1 MTFIW
6 PTLLVLLV
14 HIPIGVTVFVTL
26 ERRRRRR
33 MAGYGMLTRLAGEGG
48 AGRGAAAG
56 STATGA
62 GTPGRS
68 AAAARWRRR
77 VPAACLVLGLTLVVF
92 AIARPQ
98 AVVSVPRVEGT
109 VILDFDVSN
118 SMAATDIAPTRMEA
132 AKAAAL
138 AFVQRQPPTVRIGV
152 VAFSDS
158 GFSVQVP
165 TADPTMV
172 TAAIERLQPER
183 GTSIAQGI
191 LTSLTAIA
199 TDEAGPGAGY
209 YTNPSLGTGPLP
221 SPTPVPAG
229 SFKDAVI
236 VLLTDGENN
245 QNPDPLQAA
254 KTAADQGVRIDT
266 VGIGTAA
273 GATLDLNGFRVHTQL
288 DEDALKQIADTTGGT
303 YYQASDP
310 TSLDAV
316 YQGVQTR
323 LVIRPEPM
331 EVTSLFAGAGLLV
344 LLVGGAASLFWLG
357 RAP

>member
-6 PTLLVLLV
+6 PTLLLLLV
-14 HIPIGVTVFVTL
+14 LIPLGIAVFVTL

-33 MAGYGMLTRLAGEGG
+33 IGSYGMLTRLAGEGG
-48 AGRGAAAG
+48 GAAPPGAAAG
-56 STATGA
+56 GGSTGHSSATV
-62 GTPGRS
+62 
-68 AAAARWRRR
+68 RWRRR

-98 AVVSVPRVEGT
+98 AVVSVPRIEGT

-118 SMAATDIAPTRMEA
+118 SMAATDLAPTRMEA

-138 AFVQRQPPTVRIGV
+138 EFVQHQPPTVRIGV

-165 TADPTMV
+165 TDDPSMV
-172 TAAIERLQPER
+172 TAAIQRLQPER
-183 GTSIAQGI
+183 GTSIARGI

-199 TDEAGPGAGY
+199 TDEAGPGAGF

-245 QNPDPLQAA
+245 QNPDPNDAA
-254 KTAADQGVRIDT
+254 KTAADQGVRIYT
-266 VGIGTAA
+266 VGIGTPA
-273 GATLDLNGFRVHTQL
+273 GTTLDIDGFKVHTQL
-288 DEDALKQIADTTGGT
+288 DEDTLKQIAETTGGA

-310 TSLDAV
+310 SAFAAV
-316 YQGVQTR
+316 YEGVQTR
-323 LVIRPEPM
+323 LVIKPEPM

-344 LLVGGAASLFWLG
+344 LLVGGAASLVWLG

>member
-1 MTFIW
+1 MTFLW
-6 PTLLVLLV
+6 PSFLLLLVLVPL
-14 HIPIGVTVFVTL
+14 GVWLFIML

-33 MAGYGMLTRLAGEGG
+33 IAGYGMLTRLAGEAVV
-48 AGRGAAAG
+48 AGQTE
-56 STATGA
+56 S
-62 GTPGRS
+62 RS
-68 AAAARWRRR
+68 ATAARWRRR

-109 VILDFDVSN
+109 VILAFDVSN
-118 SMAATDIAPTRMEA
+118 SMAATDLAPTRMEA
-132 AKAAAL
+132 AKTAAL
-138 AFVQRQPPTVRIGV
+138 AFVQHQPPTVRIGV
-152 VAFSDS
+152 VAFSDT
-158 GFSVQVP
+158 GFSIQVP
-165 TADPTMV
+165 TDDPAQI
-172 TAAIERLQPER
+172 TAAIQRLQPER
-183 GTSIAQGI
+183 GTAIARGI
-191 LTSLTAIA
+191 LASLTAIA
-199 TDEAGPGAGY
+199 TDAAGPGAGY
-209 YTNPSLGTGPLP
+209 YTNPSLGGSPAP

-245 QNPDPLQAA
+245 QNPDPLEAA
-254 KTAADQGVRIDT
+254 KAAADQGVRIYT

-273 GATLDLNGFRVHTQL
+273 GSDLDIQGFKVHSQL
-288 DEDALKQIADTTGGT
+288 DEAMLKQIASVTNGT
-303 YYQASDP
+303 YYAAADP
-310 TSLDAV
+310 GAFDAV

-344 LLVGGAASLFWLG
+344 LLVGGAASLVWLG

>member
-6 PTLLVLLV
+6 PTLLLLLV
-14 HIPIGVTVFVTL
+14 LIPLGVWAFAML

-33 MAGYGMLTRLAGEGG
+33 IAGYGMLTRLAGEGG
-48 AGRGAAAG
+48 GAGSSGSPAAG
-56 STATGA
+56 DARA
-62 GTPGRS
+62 VRS
-68 AAAARWRRR
+68 SAAARWRRR
-77 VPAACLVLGLTLVVF
+77 VPAACLVLGLTLVVL

-109 VILDFDVSN
+109 VILAFDVSN
-118 SMAATDIAPTRMEA
+118 SMAATDLSPTRMEA

-138 AFVQRQPPTVRIGV
+138 TFVQHQPPTVRVGV
-152 VAFSDS
+152 VAFSDT
-158 GFSVQVP
+158 GFSIQVP
-165 TADPTMV
+165 TDDQAQI
-172 TAAIERLQPER
+172 TAAIQRLQPER
-183 GTSIAQGI
+183 GTAIARGI
-191 LTSLTAIA
+191 LASLSAIA
-199 TDEAGPGAGY
+199 TDAAGPGAGY
-209 YTNPSLGTGPLP
+209 YTNRSPGASPA
-221 SPTPVPAG
+221 PTPVPAG

-245 QNPDPLQAA
+245 QNPDPLEAA
-254 KTAADQGVRIDT
+254 KTAANQGVRIYT

-273 GATLDLNGFRVHTQL
+273 GSDLDINGFRVHSQL
-288 DEDALKQIADTTGGT
+288 DEAMLKQIASLTNGT
-303 YYQASDP
+303 YYGAADP
-310 TSLDAV
+310 GAFDAV

-344 LLVGGAASLFWLG
+344 LLVGGAASLVWLG

>member
-14 HIPIGVTVFVTL
+14 LIPIGVTVFVTL

-132 AKAAAL
+132 AK
-138 AFVQRQPPTVRIGV
+138 
-152 VAFSDS
+152 
-158 GFSVQVP
+158 
-165 TADPTMV
+165 
-172 TAAIERLQPER
+172 
-183 GTSIAQGI
+183 
-191 LTSLTAIA
+191 
-199 TDEAGPGAGY
+199 
-209 YTNPSLGTGPLP
+209 
-221 SPTPVPAG
+221 
-229 SFKDAVI
+229 
-236 VLLTDGENN
+236 
-245 QNPDPLQAA
+245 
-254 KTAADQGVRIDT
+254 TAADQGVRIDT